1 MSRGRGHYDKMW
13 ALMVLESLSP
23 AALVVILYMIFL
35 GHVLY
40 DACTFLPQ
48 MLHVLSITN
57 FQGSPL

>member
-1 MSRGRGHYDKMW
+1 
-13 ALMVLESLSP
+13 
-23 AALVVILYMIFL
+23 LVVILYMIFL